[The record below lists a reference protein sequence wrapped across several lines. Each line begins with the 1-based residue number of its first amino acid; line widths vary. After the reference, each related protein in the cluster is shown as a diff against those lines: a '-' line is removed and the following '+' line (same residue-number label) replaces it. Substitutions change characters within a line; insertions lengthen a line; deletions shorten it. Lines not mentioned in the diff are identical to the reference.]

1 MPNRARRSHKA
12 NRGWRTS
19 SRQGGGPFRR
29 LFSAVFLA
37 ALLAGAL
44 ISEAA
49 RLDLSYG
56 RPYFM
61 PASKRA
67 QILRLTTTDEKRIT
81 ADMAVNGKCYELIAT
96 KPADKAKPEIEA
108 LWKKAKPDE
117 PGVDALLLLADNPWM
132 RFFLA
137 YDPLVDL

>member
-29 LFSAVFLA
+29 LFSTVFLA

-67 QILRLTTTDEKRIT
+67 QILRLTTTENWAREELAKVRALAQAT
-81 ADMAVNGKCYELIAT
+81 ATLPHCCT
-96 KPADKAKPEIEA
+96 P
-108 LWKKAKPDE
+108 WK
-117 PGVDALLLLADNPWM
+117 VM
-132 RFFLA
+132 RAIWLQ
-137 YDPLVDL
+137 